1 METRNLTLTFS
12 ADTWS
17 WIYPDMFFA
26 RGKNARNIT
35 VSLSAKKIEEIKLYL
50 IDQKKHD
57 ELDHLKPALLNTPI
71 TEGFNNFA
79 DQATGTY

>member
-26 RGKNARNIT
+26 RGNIDIT

-57 ELDHLKPALLNTPI
+57 ELDNLKPALLNTPI
-71 TEGFNNFA
+71 TEGFNNIT